1 MTAVEARSTPAP
13 TPPPPKRR
21 VPDRLRRLAANAD
34 RPLWA
39 VARVVVL
46 HPGRSAVL
54 AAVVTAITPA
64 TLREVTGVVVGGCA
78 AIGVGSLSA
87 SRQVCRESLQ
97 EAAKFRKRRNLVRR
111 RWVAVMADCGLA
123 KASVNGTPDKRRPL
137 ARKVTREAL
146 GVAVLTDGSRVSAGP
161 DAFAG
166 VADKLRAGF
175 KCKAVKIEPAGSN
188 VLLHLRYEEPRHF
201 TQPIPVASLP
211 ISRRPLH
218 VTVGLDEDGA
228 PVEKDLRLPH
238 LFIGAQGA
246 GKSSEM
252 WVILHRLLASRI
264 PLRVW
269 VFDPKG
275 GMEFALLEKV
285 AWRYEDRAP
294 SWPLFLEHAGRA
306 MSAKRAAL
314 RSQGIHELTEFTE
327 EFPLDVM
334 VIDELLTAL
343 AHGKGASRK
352 TKVDGTAIS
361 TEDAFTLHLS
371 TARAA
376 GGTCLAASQLVQK
389 ETIGAVRDL
398 FAHITCLRVASPEI
412 AAMALGSSKLY
423 PAHTLPSARALAG
436 QAYAA
441 SPDGR
446 VVKYRG
452 AHPTDALRHQ
462 VARGVGEWTRRLG
475 RDAEDS

>member
-1 MTAVEARSTPAP
+1 V
-13 TPPPPKRR
+13 
-21 VPDRLRRLAANAD
+21 ANLE
-34 RPLWA
+34 RPLWV
-39 VARVVVL
+39 VARMVVL
-46 HPGRSAVL
+46 YPGRSTALAV
-54 AAVVTAITPA
+54 AVTATTPA

-78 AIGVGSLSA
+78 AIGMRSLAGGGWQMS
-87 SRQVCRESLQ
+87 QPSLH
-97 EAAKFRKRRNLVRR
+97 EIAKFRKRRNLVRR
-111 RWVAVMADCGLA
+111 RWVAVMADCALA

-137 ARKVTREAL
+137 ARKITREAL
-146 GVAVLTDGSRVSAGP
+146 GVAVLVDGSRVSAGP
-161 DAFAG
+161 DAFGA

-175 KCKAVKIEPAGSN
+175 KCKTVKIEPAGPN

-201 TQPIPVASLP
+201 SQPISATSLP
-211 ISRRPLH
+211 PSRRPLH
-218 VTVGLDEDGA
+218 VTVGLDEDGQ

-252 WVILHRLLASRI
+252 WVILHRLLASGTPVR
-264 PLRVW
+264 LW

-285 AWRYEDRAP
+285 AWRYEDKAP
-294 SWPLFLEHAGRA
+294 SWPLFLEHASRA

-314 RSQGIHELTEFTE
+314 RSQGIHELTTFTE

-334 VIDELLTAL
+334 VIDELLTAI
-343 AHGKGASRK
+343 AHGKGANRK
-352 TKVDGTAIS
+352 TKVDGAAIQ
-361 TEDAFTLHLS
+361 TEDAFTLYLS

-376 GGTCLAASQLVQK
+376 GGTALAASQLMQK
-389 ETIGAVRDL
+389 ENIGTVRDL
-398 FAHITCLRVASPEI
+398 FSHITCLRVASPEI
-412 AAMALGSSKLY
+412 AAMALGSAKLY
-423 PAHTLPSARALAG
+423 PAHQLPSARHLAG

-452 AHPTDALRHQ
+452 AYPNDALRRQ
-462 VARGVGEWTRRLG
+462 VARRVGVWTRRLG
-475 RDAEDS
+475 REAEDL